1 MKKRIIIALLI
12 GFACTVGVQAQIFWK
27 VSGKGLAKPSYL
39 FGTHHLIE
47 KDQLKDFD
55 KVLNYAGQADVVV
68 GEMDMTDMVAMQTKM
83 MQAAVMKGT
92 TIKELLSAEDYALV
106 DAEFKQLIG
115 AGLGQLGILKPMMLQ
130 TMYASLIY
138 LKSQNLTKQPEG
150 IDILFQKKAKEN
162 NKAVIGLETIE
173 QQSAILF
180 DFLPLKRQADLL
192 VKSVKEKQK
201 GIDMLK
207 RLNEAYLNEDLKKIS
222 DIDAEDDD
230 LTAEERKPL
239 YENRNDAWMKQL
251 PALFAKQ
258 SCFVAV
264 GCMHLIGDSGLVA
277 QLKKAGYTVEAV
289 VMN

>member
-27 VSGKGLAKPSYL
+27 VSGKGLSKPSYL

-55 KVLNYAGQADVVV
+55 KVLNYAGQADGVV
-68 GEMDMTDMVAMQTKM
+68 GEMDMTDMVAMQNKM
-83 MQAAVMKGT
+83 MQAAVMSGT
-92 TIKELLSAEDYALV
+92 TIKDLLSSEDYALV

-150 IDILFQKKAKEN
+150 VDMLFQKKAKEN

-173 QQSAILF
+173 QQTAILF

-201 GIDMLK
+201 GIEMFK
-207 RLNEAYLNEDLKKIS
+207 RLNAAYLSGDLKKIS